1 MSELITYIVVDDDI
15 LSIMAVEQLAA
26 AFPGLQ
32 HKGSYTRSSEGL
44 AAIEAIKPSLVFLDI
59 EMPGITGLDIMRKIK
74 TVVPMAVF
82 ITSHPEFALEG
93 FELSALDYLMKPLNR
108 ERFAQCIS
116 RILEYWD
123 MKNKALLFEV
133 AFEKDS
139 LTIKEGHGKIRLRRS
154 EIIYLEAMQDYT
166 KIVTLSKNYMTLST
180 LSNFLEQFSDQD
192 LIRIH
197 RSYAVASDKISALR
211 STEIVC
217 DKYTLPIGKTYRQAV
232 SQLKI

>member
-1 MSELITYIVVDDDI
+1 MSETITYIVVDDDI
-15 LSIMAVEQLAA
+15 LSMMAIEQFAS

-32 HKGSYTRSSEGL
+32 HKGSYTRSGEGL

-59 EMPGITGLDIMRKIK
+59 EMPGITGLDILRKVK
-74 TVVPMAVF
+74 SSVPMAVF
-82 ITSHPEFALEG
+82 VTSHPEFALEG
-93 FELSALDYLMKPLNR
+93 FELSALDYIMKPLSR
-108 ERFAQCIS
+108 DRFAQCMKRVI
-116 RILEYWD
+116 EYWD

-139 LTIKEGHGKIRLRRS
+139 LTIKEGHGKVKLRRS

-166 KIVTLSKNYMTLST
+166 KIVTPGKNYMTLST

-192 LIRIH
+192 LVRIH

-217 DKYTLPIGKTYRQAV
+217 DKYTLPIGKTYRLAV

>member
-1 MSELITYIVVDDDI
+1 MSETITYIVVDDDI
-15 LSIMAVEQLAA
+15 LSVLAIEQFAA
-26 AFPGLQ
+26 AFPALQ
-32 HKGSYTRSSEGL
+32 HKGSYTRSAEGL

-59 EMPGITGLDIMRKIK
+59 EMPGITGLDILRKVK
-74 TVVPMAVF
+74 SVVPMAVF
-82 ITSHPEFALEG
+82 VTSHPEFAIEG
-93 FELSALDYLMKPLNR
+93 FELSALDYIMKPLTR
-108 ERFAQCIS
+108 DRFAQCMKRVI
-116 RILEYWD
+116 EYWD

-139 LTIKEGHGKIRLRRS
+139 LTIKEGHGKIKLRRS

-166 KIVTLSKNYMTLST
+166 KIVTPGKNYMTLST
-180 LSNFLEQFSDQD
+180 LSNFLEQFSEQD
-192 LIRIH
+192 LVRIH